1 MAAASTITPPA
12 PRFTQDQLQ
21 SLGDI
26 PLSRI
31 IFDPEPGTAT
41 EQDLLRF
48 VERGEMLCE
57 LIDGTLVEKPVG
69 YFESLIAVRLIIALG
84 NFVVPRN
91 LGLISGPDG
100 MMRLFSGR
108 IRLPDVA
115 FVAFTSLPGGKVPT
129 KRVPNLAPDL
139 AVEVLSESNTRAEID
154 QKLKEY
160 FESGTRLAWV
170 IDPPSRTVAVY
181 LLPQQPDHVLGSN
194 ESLDGGPVLPGFAMP
209 IVQLF
214 EPQPQT

>member
-1 MAAASTITPPA
+1 
-12 PRFTQDQLQ
+12 LH

-41 EQDLLRF
+41 EQDLLNF
-48 VERGEMLCE
+48 VERGQGLCE

-100 MMRLFSGR
+100 MMRLLSGR

-115 FVAFTSLPGGKVPT
+115 FVAFTSLPRGKVPT
-129 KRVPNLAPDL
+129 KRVPDLAPDL

-181 LLPQQPDHVLGSN
+181 ILPQQPDHVLGISD
-194 ESLDGGPVLPGFAMP
+194 SLDGKIVLPGFTMP
-209 IVQLF
+209 IAQLF
-214 EPQPQT
+214 EPQPQD